1 MQSGENKARILFVED
16 EKILREHLA
25 EQLSGEYDVETAGD
39 GEQAL
44 LAVLRRRPDL
54 IITDLLM
61 PALDGI
67 ELVKTLRNTPSTAT
81 IPILMISGRAADEV
95 RLEGFKFG
103 ADAFLAKPYTERE
116 LRIRIQSMLQ
126 AAQLRNEVA
135 RQEAEKRAEDE
146 AVRERAA
153 LLESISD
160 AFYAVDRDWRVR
172 YANQRALDH
181 FSMSREDLI
190 GKVLWDA
197 IPVGRGTRLEEEY
210 RRVMVHRRPAA
221 LEAISPLTGRWI
233 EVHVYPTPQ
242 GVAVNFRD
250 ITERKRSEEALRDSE
265 ARLRAAE
272 ETLRK
277 RADKLEQTVQAAIAD
292 RDRAWNNTQDL
303 LLILDTDGTFRA
315 ANPAWSTLLG
325 WQPEDVVGRGYLEFT
340 HPDDHDVSRDSLS
353 NATRHPLK
361 QFSIRIR
368 ARDGSYRS
376 VSWVAAPEGDLIYAS
391 GRDITAELAA
401 IEALE
406 QANARSRAV
415 FETSYQYQGF
425 LAPDGT
431 LLDANQASLAGIGRD
446 LNEVVGTCFWRAPWF
461 VDTPGMP
468 AAIEADVR
476 RVAAGEP
483 VRREISVNLPVGPRI
498 LDLSMRPV
506 FDERRQVIGIVH
518 ESIDVT
524 ERKHAAEQ
532 LAQMQKM
539 ESIGQL
545 TGGVAHDF
553 NNLLTPIVGA
563 LDMLHRK
570 MAGDPKF
577 ERLTAGALQA
587 ADRARLLIQRLLAF
601 ARKQHLEARAVDIS
615 ALLSSITELFARTL
629 GPQIDISTEVA
640 ERLPLA
646 RVDANQLE
654 LALLNL
660 ALNARDAMPSGGS
673 LHISADT
680 QWVQRHPNL
689 VPGAYVRIL
698 VTDSGHGMDEVTLSR
713 AIEPFYTTKPAG
725 QGTGLGLSMVHGL
738 AAQSGG
744 DLALVSAP
752 GQGTTATLWLPVSS
766 ETAESEALQVTTPEP
781 SRASAARSVLVVDD
795 EDLVRATT
803 AAMLTDA
810 GYVVV
815 EAASA
820 AQALSLLK
828 GDLKIDALVTD
839 YAMPGVTG
847 AQLARM
853 VRVARA
859 DLPVLMITG
868 FANLSDQ
875 EAGGYPRLAKPF
887 RQVDIVAV
895 LGDLLKQAARA
906 G

>member
-116 LRIRIQSMLQ
+116 LRIRIQSMLH

-135 RQEAEKRAEDE
+135 RQEAQKRAEDE

-221 LEAISPLTGRWI
+221 LETISPLTGRWV

-361 QFSIRIR
+361 QFSDRK
-368 ARDGSYRS
+368 S
-376 VSWVAAPEGDLIYAS
+376 VV
-391 GRDITAELAA
+391 
-401 IEALE
+401 
-406 QANARSRAV
+406 
-415 FETSYQYQGF
+415 
-425 LAPDGT
+425 
-431 LLDANQASLAGIGRD
+431 
-446 LNEVVGTCFWRAPWF
+446 
-461 VDTPGMP
+461 
-468 AAIEADVR
+468 
-476 RVAAGEP
+476 
-483 VRREISVNLPVGPRI
+483 
-498 LDLSMRPV
+498 
-506 FDERRQVIGIVH
+506 
-518 ESIDVT
+518 
-524 ERKHAAEQ
+524 
-532 LAQMQKM
+532 
-539 ESIGQL
+539 
-545 TGGVAHDF
+545 
-553 NNLLTPIVGA
+553 
-563 LDMLHRK
+563 
-570 MAGDPKF
+570 
-577 ERLTAGALQA
+577 
-587 ADRARLLIQRLLAF
+587 
-601 ARKQHLEARAVDIS
+601 
-615 ALLSSITELFARTL
+615 
-629 GPQIDISTEVA
+629 
-640 ERLPLA
+640 
-646 RVDANQLE
+646 
-654 LALLNL
+654 
-660 ALNARDAMPSGGS
+660 
-673 LHISADT
+673 
-680 QWVQRHPNL
+680 
-689 VPGAYVRIL
+689 
-698 VTDSGHGMDEVTLSR
+698 
-713 AIEPFYTTKPAG
+713 
-725 QGTGLGLSMVHGL
+725 
-738 AAQSGG
+738 
-744 DLALVSAP
+744 
-752 GQGTTATLWLPVSS
+752 
-766 ETAESEALQVTTPEP
+766 
-781 SRASAARSVLVVDD
+781 
-795 EDLVRATT
+795 
-803 AAMLTDA
+803 
-810 GYVVV
+810 
-815 EAASA
+815 
-820 AQALSLLK
+820 
-828 GDLKIDALVTD
+828 
-839 YAMPGVTG
+839 
-847 AQLARM
+847 
-853 VRVARA
+853 
-859 DLPVLMITG
+859 
-868 FANLSDQ
+868 
-875 EAGGYPRLAKPF
+875 
-887 RQVDIVAV
+887 
-895 LGDLLKQAARA
+895 
-906 G
+906 